1 MKKVPHP
8 LEKEFD
14 MVDETVIDEFND
26 TIEIPDDPTLD
37 TIIELALKAYK
48 EQLDVISLV
57 DPKSRI
63 KCMEIAEKF
72 LGQAK
77 DAMHKKE
84 MIKIQKQRA
93 AGKKPKNESVPLM
106 EGNSDT
112 EQPAKT
118 YTREEL
124 LAMNKKA
131 I

>member
-1 MKKVPHP
+1 MKNPHP

-14 MVDETVIDEFND
+14 MVDESIFNEFD
-26 TIEIPDDPTLD
+26 DSVEIPDDPTLD
-37 TIIELALKAYK
+37 TIIEFALKAYK
-48 EQLDVISLV
+48 DQMDVISLIE
-57 DPKSRI
+57 PKSRI
-63 KCMEIAEKF
+63 KYMEIAEKF

-93 AGKKPKNESVPLM
+93 SGKKSKNENVPLM
-106 EGNSDT
+106 ESDT
-112 EQPAKT
+112 DGQPAKT
-118 YTREEL
+118 YTRDEL